1 MKTMKCIALCA
12 AMLMGYAAQAQLT
25 IRPQVGV
32 NSSSLSSDDEL
43 VDFNAGTGF
52 QVGVDFQI
60 GNKVYFQP
68 GIQLEFL
75 KNRVEFGNGA
85 AIEES
90 DYDRTGIRVPLM
102 IGFRAVEDP
111 DSDLNLRLFT
121 GPNALLQLSQDSD
134 EGIFDDVDDDDLK
147 DLVFGWNVGAGV
159 DFSILFFDIG
169 YQFGIS
175 EIFDDA
181 DSAPRNNLFYGN
193 LGLRINL

>member
-1 MKTMKCIALCA
+1 MKTLKCIALCA

-32 NSSSLSSDDEL
+32 NSSSLSSDDDL
-43 VDFNAGTGF
+43 INFNAGTGF

-102 IGFRAVEDP
+102 VGFRAVDDP
-111 DSDLNLRLFT
+111 DSGLNLRLFT

-134 EGIFDDVDDDDLK
+134 EGVLDDLDDDDLK

-181 DSAPRNNLFYGN
+181 DAAPRNNLFYGN
-193 LGLRINL
+193 LGLRLNL

>member
-1 MKTMKCIALCA
+1 MKTLKCIALCA
-12 AMLMGYAAQAQLT
+12 AMLTVYAAQAQFT

-32 NSSSLSSDDEL
+32 NSSSLSSDDDL
-43 VDFNAGTGF
+43 IDFNAGTGF
-52 QVGVDFQI
+52 SVGVDFQI

-75 KNRVEFGNGA
+75 KNRVEIGSGA

-90 DYDRTGIRVPLM
+90 DYNRTGIRVPLM
-102 IGFRAVEDP
+102 VGFRAVEDA
-111 DSDLNLRLFT
+111 DSGLNLRLFT
-121 GPNALLQLSQDSD
+121 GPNALLQLSQNSD
-134 EGIFDDVDDDDLK
+134 EGIFDDLDDEDLK

-159 DFSILFFDIG
+159 DISIIFFDIG

-175 EIFDDA
+175 EIFNDA

-193 LGLRINL
+193 LGLRLNL

>member
-1 MKTMKCIALCA
+1 MKTIQCIALCA

-32 NSSSLSSDDEL
+32 NSSSLSSDDDL
-43 VDFNAGTGF
+43 IDFNAGTGF

-75 KNRVEFGNGA
+75 KNRVEFANGT

-90 DYDRTGIRVPLM
+90 DYDRTGIRIPLM

-134 EGIFDDVDDDDLK
+134 EGIFDDLDDDDLK

>member
-1 MKTMKCIALCA
+1 MKTMKCIALCV
-12 AMLMGYAAQAQLT
+12 AMLTVFAAQAQFT

-32 NSSSLSSDDEL
+32 NSSSLSSDDNL
-43 VDFNAGTGF
+43 IDFNAGTGF

-75 KNRVEFGNGA
+75 KNQVEIGSGA

-134 EGIFDDVDDDDLK
+134 ESILDDIDDDDLK

-175 EIFDDA
+175 EIFNDA

>member
-1 MKTMKCIALCA
+1 MKCIALCA
-12 AMLMGYAAQAQLT
+12 AMLVGYAAQAQFT
-25 IRPQVGV
+25 IRPQIGV
-32 NSSSLSSDDEL
+32 NSSSLNSDDDL
-43 VDFNAGTGF
+43 IDFNAGTGF

-75 KNRVEFGNGA
+75 KNRVEIGNGT

-121 GPNALLQLSQDSD
+121 GPNAFLQLSQDSD
-134 EGIFDDVDDDDLK
+134 EGILDEIDDDDLK

-175 EIFDDA
+175 EIFDDV

>member
-1 MKTMKCIALCA
+1 
-12 AMLMGYAAQAQLT
+12 MLMGYAAQAQLT

>member
-1 MKTMKCIALCA
+1 MKTIQCIALCA

-32 NSSSLSSDDEL
+32 NSSSLSSDDDL
-43 VDFNAGTGF
+43 IDFNAGTGF

-75 KNRVEFGNGA
+75 KNRVEFANGT

-90 DYDRTGIRVPLM
+90 DYDRTGIRIPLM

-134 EGIFDDVDDDDLK
+134 EDIFDDLDDDDLK

>member
-12 AMLMGYAAQAQLT
+12 AMLVGYAAQAQFT
-25 IRPQVGV
+25 IRPQIGV
-32 NSSSLSSDDEL
+32 NSSSLNSDDDL
-43 VDFNAGTGF
+43 IDFNAGTGF

-75 KNRVEFGNGA
+75 KNRVEIGNGT

-121 GPNALLQLSQDSD
+121 GPNAFLQLSQDSD
-134 EGIFDDVDDDDLK
+134 EGILDEIDDDDLK

-175 EIFDDA
+175 EIFDDV